1 VGSLRVVSAP
11 PAKPLLVFDGDCGF
25 CRFWV
30 ARWRHRVGDAAEFQP
45 FQNQDIAARFPEIPR
60 QRFASAVHLIETD
73 GRVFEAAEAVF
84 RLFAARRRTA
94 RGPALVTIYE
104 RVPGA
109 AAICEAAYR
118 FVANHRSFFGRVT
131 ALLWDAAP
139 GNSSALARWCFL
151 RLLGVVYLAA
161 FWSLATQI
169 VGLIGHDGILPADEY
184 MDRARAFVAA
194 ENIGL
199 DRYRLLPTVCWLGA
213 SDAVLRA
220 LCLGG
225 VALAALL
232 VIGILPIVV
241 LPLLWIDYLSLSV
254 VGRDFLSFQW
264 DALLLETGLLGIL
277 IAPLTLRER
286 PRSPVDAPRLGVWLM
301 LWLLFRLMFGSGA
314 VKLASGD
321 PTWRNLTALL
331 FHYETQ
337 PIPTP
342 LAWYAHH
349 LPAWLN
355 KGSTAAV
362 LAVELIVPFF
372 IFGSR
377 RLRHAAFGLLIG
389 LQITIALT
397 GNYAFFNLLAA
408 ALCVLLLADG
418 RPWSAR
424 LSRGGLDAH
433 VFTVRRVLSIVVAA
447 VTVPVSALALAGR
460 IGLEFPFSP
469 LASPVAEVV
478 APFRSVNS
486 YGLFAV
492 MTTTRPEIIIEGSG
506 DGIEWKAYE
515 FAYKAGDLHRRPPWV
530 APHQPR
536 LDWQMWFAALS
547 SYDAEPWFQRFCRRL
562 LEGSPD
568 VLRLLAYDPFEGRA
582 PRFVRATLYR
592 YRFSGRAERRTD
604 GVWWTREPLGEYSP
618 VLSLNGEGLPRR
630 LR

>member
-1 VGSLRVVSAP
+1 
-11 PAKPLLVFDGDCGF
+11 
-25 CRFWV
+25 
-30 ARWRHRVGDAAEFQP
+30 
-45 FQNQDIAARFPEIPR
+45 
-60 QRFASAVHLIETD
+60 
-73 GRVFEAAEAVF
+73 
-84 RLFAARRRTA
+84 
-94 RGPALVTIYE
+94 
-104 RVPGA
+104 
-109 AAICEAAYR
+109 
-118 FVANHRSFFGRVT
+118 
-131 ALLWDAAP
+131 
-139 GNSSALARWCFL
+139 
-151 RLLGVVYLAA
+151 
-161 FWSLATQI
+161 I

-277 IAPLTLRER
+277 IAPLALRER

-342 LAWYAHH
+342 LAWYAHQ
-349 LPAWLN
+349 LPAWFN

-362 LAVELIVPFF
+362 LAIELIVPFF

-389 LQITIALT
+389 LQTVIALT

-408 ALCVLLLADG
+408 ALCVFLLADG
-418 RPWSAR
+418 RSWNLR
-424 LSRGGLDAH
+424 LSRGGHDAR
-433 VFTVRRVLSIVVAA
+433 FFIIRRALSVVVAV

-460 IGLEFPFSP
+460 IGLE
-469 LASPVAEVV
+469 L
-478 APFRSVNS
+478 
-486 YGLFAV
+486 
-492 MTTTRPEIIIEGSG
+492 
-506 DGIEWKAYE
+506 
-515 FAYKAGDLHRRPPWV
+515 
-530 APHQPR
+530 
-536 LDWQMWFAALS
+536 
-547 SYDAEPWFQRFCRRL
+547 
-562 LEGSPD
+562 
-568 VLRLLAYDPFEGRA
+568 
-582 PRFVRATLYR
+582 
-592 YRFSGRAERRTD
+592 
-604 GVWWTREPLGEYSP
+604 
-618 VLSLNGEGLPRR
+618 
-630 LR
+630 